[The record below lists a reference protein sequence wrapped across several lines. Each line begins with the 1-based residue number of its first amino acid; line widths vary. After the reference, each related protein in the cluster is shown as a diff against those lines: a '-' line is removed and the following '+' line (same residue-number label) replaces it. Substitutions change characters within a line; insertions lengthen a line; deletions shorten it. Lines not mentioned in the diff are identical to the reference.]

1 MKISYS
7 WEVSGESME
16 NVCNTYNFKGFVK
29 EPTCFKSIENPSCVD
44 LILSNKSLY
53 FQHTSVI
60 ETGLS
65 DFHKLTVTQMKATFH
80 KQQPKILNY
89 RNYKFFN
96 NDLFVKD
103 LLHVIHVKG
112 VNIGCKLFEDLF
124 MDILNK
130 HAPQKRRFV
139 RAINS
144 PFMTNE
150 LYKAIMVR
158 SRLRNKFYK
167 LKSYESK
174 EEYKRQRNRCVSLL
188 RETKKRFYENL
199 DPNLITDNRKFW
211 KQVKPF
217 FSDKTPFN
225 NNITLFEGNELVR
238 ENTACAEILNNFFSD
253 SVKNLVTNRD
263 LYTNNDTNL
272 DDPIENII
280 ERFKKHPSVVR
291 IREKG
296 YKTNNFSFHIVPQSD
311 VYRVIKNID
320 SSKAYQKD
328 NISPKVLS
336 DNADVLSSFVHVD
349 INQNINEGK
358 FPDNLKNADITPIFK
373 KFDRIFKTNY
383 RAVSILP
390 TLSKIYEKILYQ
402 QIYEYFDNI
411 FSKYLCG
418 FRRGTVLSTVC
429 FSC

>member
-1 MKISYS
+1 MKGI
-7 WEVSGESME
+7 
-16 NVCNTYNFKGFVK
+16 
-29 EPTCFKSIENPSCVD
+29 
-44 LILSNKSLY
+44 
-53 FQHTSVI
+53 
-60 ETGLS
+60 
-65 DFHKLTVTQMKATFH
+65 
-80 KQQPKILNY
+80 
-89 RNYKFFN
+89 
-96 NDLFVKD
+96 
-103 LLHVIHVKG
+103 
-112 VNIGCKLFEDLF
+112 NIGCKQFEDLF

-130 HAPQKRRFV
+130 HAPQERRFV
-139 RAINS
+139 RANNA

-167 LKSYESK
+167 LKSYGSK

-199 DPNLITDNRKFW
+199 DPNLITDRKFW

-253 SVKNLVTNRD
+253 SVKNLDINRD

-280 ERFKKHPSVVR
+280 ERFKTHQSVVR
-291 IREKG
+291 IGEKG
-296 YKTNNFSFHIVPQSD
+296 YKINNFSFHIVPQSD

-328 NISPKVLS
+328 NIPPKVLS
-336 DNADVLSSFVHVD
+336 DNADVLS
-349 INQNINEGK
+349 
-358 FPDNLKNADITPIFK
+358 
-373 KFDRIFKTNY
+373 
-383 RAVSILP
+383 
-390 TLSKIYEKILYQ
+390 
-402 QIYEYFDNI
+402 
-411 FSKYLCG
+411 
-418 FRRGTVLSTVC
+418 
-429 FSC
+429 